1 MLAIQIEV
9 YDGTKR
15 VDAVIKTYP
24 DQKPTRAEEQRSQ
37 QLSTRE
43 GEIVKEANGTLR
55 LLESEGSA
63 VAFAAMMESVRD
75 DMVSIERRLDKYVTN
90 ESTQHV
96 EEDVIQALKDM
107 IEALKKAQQDIQE
120 KKKNPPPPPKNG
132 PPPPSKLLDI
142 LAELKLIKSLQ
153 VQVNKRTTDNGKK
166 YAGEQ
171 ADDKLIQDELTALA
185 KKQTKLEEMLKD
197 IASGKNK

>member
-1 MLAIQIEV
+1 
-9 YDGTKR
+9 
-15 VDAVIKTYP
+15 
-24 DQKPTRAEEQRSQ
+24 
-37 QLSTRE
+37 
-43 GEIVKEANGTLR
+43 LR

-90 ESTQHV
+90 ESTQQR

-107 IEALKKAQQDIQE
+107 IEALKKQIQE
-120 KKKNPPPPPKNG
+120 NDAKKKNPPPTPKG
-132 PPPPSKLLDI
+132 PPPPAKLLDI

-153 VQVNKRTTDNGKK
+153 VQVNKRTTDNGKR

-171 ADDKLIQDELTALA
+171 ADDKLIQDELAALS
-185 KKQTKLEEMLKD
+185 KKQTKLEDMLKD